1 MEKPFNII
9 FVYVVWNDIPFQR
22 GKKKGKQEKIGMRSW
37 FMTLEIVIYLMGFKL
52 SNTTAMPWQM
62 RLFIKVGKIDLSVL
76 LFFGFLFSL
85 KGN

>member
-37 FMTLEIVIYLMGFKL
+37 FIDTWNCHLSYGIQTFKY
-52 SNTTAMPWQM
+52 NGYAVANAT
-62 RLFIKVGKIDLSVL
+62 FY
-76 LFFGFLFSL
+76 
-85 KGN
+85 